1 MNIKDLQINAYNLL
15 KEIIAIPSFS
25 GQEDKVAD
33 LIANYLKENEHNP
46 FRKGNNVWVISKHF
60 SDDKPCIMLDAHID
74 TVKPVD
80 GWLSDPFTP
89 IEEDEKLIGLGSN
102 DTGGSVVSMLH
113 AFLYLDQKPQ
123 AYNLI
128 YVASA
133 EEENTGSGGI
143 KSIIADLPPIALG
156 IIGEPTHMQMAIAE
170 KGLFVLDCTAVGKS
184 GHAARNIGINAIH
197 KAIEDIEWFNTYS
210 FPKESRQLGK
220 VKMSV
225 TQIEAGSQHNV
236 IPGSCNFVVDIRT
249 NEHYSNKE
257 VAEIIAKNVK
267 SEIKPRSFNLN
278 SSMIATNH
286 PLVEKGKEIGLTT
299 FGSPTTSNQAVLD
312 FTTIKMGPGD
322 SSRSHTANEFIYKDE
337 IYEGIEIFIE
347 LLEGLKL

>member
-1 MNIKDLQINAYNLL
+1 MDIKDLQHKAYELL
-15 KEIIAIPSFS
+15 KKIIAIPSFS

-33 LIANYLKENEHNP
+33 LMVNYLETFDYKA
-46 FRKGNNVWVISKHF
+46 FRKGNNLWAISKKF
-60 SDDKPCIMLDAHID
+60 SQDKPTIMLDAHID

-80 GWLSDPFTP
+80 GWESDPFTP
-89 IEEDEKLIGLGSN
+89 LEEEGRLIGLGSN

-113 AFLYLDQKPQ
+113 AFLYLDSKPQ
-123 AYNLI
+123 DYNLV

-133 EEENTGSGGI
+133 EEETTGAGGI
-143 KSIIADLPPIALG
+143 KSIINDLPPIDLG
-156 IIGEPTHMQMAIAE
+156 IIGEPTQMQMAIAE
-170 KGLFVLDCTAVGKS
+170 KGLFVLDCTAHGKS
-184 GHAARNIGINAIH
+184 GHAARDIGVNAIY
-197 KAIEDIEWFNTYS
+197 KAIEDINWFKTYT

-225 TQIEAGSQHNV
+225 TQINAGSQHNV
-236 IPGSCNFVVDIRT
+236 IPGTCSFVVDIRT
-249 NEHYSNKE
+249 NEHYTNEE
-257 VAEIIAKNVK
+257 VADIISQNIK

-278 SSMIATNH
+278 SSMIATHH

-312 FTTIKMGPGD
+312 FTTIKIGPGD

-337 IYEGIEIFIE
+337 VFGGVETFIE
-347 LLEGLKL
+347 LLDGLKL

>member
-1 MNIKDLQINAYNLL
+1 MNIKELQHKAYELL
-15 KEIIAIPSFS
+15 KKIITIPSFS
-25 GQEDKVAD
+25 SQEDKVAD
-33 LIANYLKENEHNP
+33 LISDYLESYDYTP
-46 FRKGNNVWVISKHF
+46 FRKGNNVWTISKNF
-60 SDDKPCIMLDAHID
+60 SEDKPTIILDAHID

-80 GWLSDPFTP
+80 GWESNPF
-89 IEEDEKLIGLGSN
+89 IALEENGKLTGLGSN

-113 AFLYLDQKPQ
+113 AFLYLDNKPQ
-123 AYNLI
+123 DYNLI

-133 EEENTGSGGI
+133 EEETTGAGGI
-143 KSIIADLPPIALG
+143 KSILNNLPKIDLG

-170 KGLFVLDCTAVGKS
+170 KGLFVLDCTAQGKS
-184 GHAARNIGINAIH
+184 GHAARNIGENAIH
-197 KAIEDIEWFNTYS
+197 KAIEDINWFNSYT
-210 FPKESRQLGK
+210 FPKESRQLGQ

-225 TQIEAGSQHNV
+225 TQINAGSQHNV
-236 IPGSCNFVVDIRT
+236 IPGTCSFVVDIRT
-249 NEHYSNKE
+249 NEHYTNKK
-257 VAEIIAKNVK
+257 VAEIISENIK

-337 IYEGIEIFIE
+337 VFEGVETFIE
-347 LLEGLKL
+347 LLDGLKL